1 MKAPKGLEAEFM
13 DRLHVYF
20 MTGLTLLAV
29 AVLVWLILRI
39 RTWFIDSDDSDE
51 PLQEMLTQFRQLKRE
66 GELSDEEYRLISQ
79 RLSAGT
85 TPDANPTAT
94 KQATSKPTSPESDHS
109 SDPSGA

>member
-85 TPDANPTAT
+85 APDANPTAT
-94 KQATSKPTSPESDHS
+94 RQATSKPISPESDHS